1 MKYLITCL
9 LVGLALSAAGV
20 AQSHE
25 RYPFSQSSEQ
35 KRFNDLSQRLRCLVC
50 QNESIMDST
59 APLAVDLRTQ
69 VYQMVRAGQTNAQIE
84 NYLVNRYGEFILFKP
99 PFMAKTALLWG
110 LPLLFLIWAMI
121 LWRRSFVYRG
131 GIKSS
136 QEEKEAVERLLNAN
150 SKEG

>member
-25 RYPFSQSSEQ
+25 RYPFSQPSEQ